1 MRAAAQA
8 ARDNG
13 QAELRDFNLARRV
26 ARQDGFAVQ
35 QRFAGAHA
43 AENSRR
49 QEIYD
54 ADLAA
59 WEQEMNKKANARVQD
74 ILWNTAQAKALE
86 EEAQARPSGV
96 DVGDDNSAPRRVS
109 RRVRRNRA

>member
-1 MRAAAQA
+1 
-8 ARDNG
+8 
-13 QAELRDFNLARRV
+13 
-26 ARQDGFAVQ
+26 
-35 QRFAGAHA
+35 
-43 AENSRR
+43 
-49 QEIYD
+49 
-54 ADLAA
+54 
-59 WEQEMNKKANARVQD
+59 MNKKANARVQD